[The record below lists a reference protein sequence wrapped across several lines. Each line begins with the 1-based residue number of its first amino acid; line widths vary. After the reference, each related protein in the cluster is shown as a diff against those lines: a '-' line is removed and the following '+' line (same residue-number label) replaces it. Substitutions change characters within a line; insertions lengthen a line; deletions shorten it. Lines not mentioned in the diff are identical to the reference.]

1 VKGWP
6 SSVAL
11 RLFGVGLSTLV
22 ATAPAT
28 AEGPGALTAGTIA
41 VGIAGGVS
49 ASFNDP
55 PDDSKTVYGY
65 HGLLRLD
72 AVVTDERGPGVFRGN
87 LEVGLQP
94 MYIHLDARPS
104 SADLVGGAFVTRWLL
119 TGNDTL
125 RPYIEVGGGVIG
137 GRAGLRTG
145 NCDVNFVLEGGPGV
159 LLFVG
164 KHTAIDLGYR
174 YHHISNGGR
183 CGNDG
188 YNSNM
193 GVVGLSYFFN

>member
-1 VKGWP
+1 VKGLPWWF
-6 SSVAL
+6 VW
-11 RLFGVGLSTLV
+11 RLLGVVFVILV
-22 ATAPAT
+22 TTAPAA

-41 VGIAGGVS
+41 LGIAGGVS
-49 ASFNDP
+49 ASFNNP

-72 AVVTDERGPGVFRGN
+72 AVVTDEQGRGVFRGN
-87 LEVGLQP
+87 LEIGLQP
-94 MYIHLDARPS
+94 MYIHLEARPS
-104 SADLVGGAFVTRWLL
+104 ADLYGGALVTHWLL
-119 TGNDTL
+119 TGNGTL
-125 RPYIEVGGGVIG
+125 RPYLEVGGGIIG
-137 GRAGLRTG
+137 GRAGRRTG
-145 NCDVNFVLEGGPGV
+145 NCDVNFILEGGPGV
-159 LLFVG
+159 LVFVG

-174 YHHISNGGR
+174 YHHISNGSR